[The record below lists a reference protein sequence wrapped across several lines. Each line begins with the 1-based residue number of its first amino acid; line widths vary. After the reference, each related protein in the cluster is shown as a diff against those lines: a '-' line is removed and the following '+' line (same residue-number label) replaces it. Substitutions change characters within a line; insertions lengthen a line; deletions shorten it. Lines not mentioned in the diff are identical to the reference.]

1 MKVGNTYSK
10 HDHRKG
16 INISNL
22 SIIPIWDAPV
32 LCTENLRCHPS
43 GVGRGRPGRSL
54 VAQDDFKAIL
64 GDTGG
69 PIAIHKNVALRG
81 CKSLISGRENRNS
94 RRSSSR
100 EPDYADAGRPVRERH
115 PITIIN
121 SRQGSFKRLTA
132 VRKAPHT
139 KRSLSASGCSRK
151 YSDKLPLDIQGYT
164 RENGGESESNPRKA
178 TTFGYRS
185 RFHMTAL
192 VHSLW
197 VNPNRQ
203 LCR

>member
-1 MKVGNTYSK
+1 MEGDEADRDQGGEDLDIDIGAVIGDEES
-10 HDHRKG
+10 RPA
-16 INISNL
+16 L
-22 SIIPIWDAPV
+22 
-32 LCTENLRCHPS
+32 L
-43 GVGRGRPGRSL
+43 GRP
-54 VAQDDFKAIL
+54 AQDDFEAIL

-81 CKSLISGRENRNS
+81 CKSLISGRDNRNS
-94 RRSSSR
+94 HRSSSR
-100 EPDYADAGRPVRERH
+100 EPDYTDAGRPVRERH

-164 RENGGESESNPRKA
+164 RENGGESEPNPKKPA
-178 TTFGYRS
+178 TFGCRS

-192 VHSLW
+192 VHRLCN
-197 VNPNRQ
+197 NPNRKW
-203 LCR
+203 RR